1 MTSQEN
7 RTQIA
12 ESAIKLLREAIN
24 DNNKKK
30 ILASYDMVE
39 DPSFNWDYL
48 DALFGEW
55 DDLTDQANDIIYEVD
70 N

>member
-1 MTSQEN
+1 MKSQRN
-7 RTQIA
+7 NTQIA

-39 DPSFNWDYL
+39 NSSFSWDNL
-48 DALFGEW
+48 DVLFDEF
-55 DDLTDQANDIIYEVD
+55 DSLTDKANDIIYEV
-70 N
+70 NN

>member
-1 MTSQEN
+1 MTSQEKN
-7 RTQIA
+7 TQIA

-39 DPSFNWDYL
+39 DSSFSWDNL
-48 DALFGEW
+48 DVLFDEF
-55 DDLTDQANDIIYEVD
+55 DDLTDKANDIIYEV
-70 N
+70 NN